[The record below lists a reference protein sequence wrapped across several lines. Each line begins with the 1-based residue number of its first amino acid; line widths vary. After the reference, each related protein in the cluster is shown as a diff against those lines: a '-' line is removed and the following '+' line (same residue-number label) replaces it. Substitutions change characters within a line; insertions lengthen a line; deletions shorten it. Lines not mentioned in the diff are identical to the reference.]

1 MSPLQADGVALT
13 QAGDGP
19 AAARAPWEDYR
30 AGEWAVRQK
39 RPWLGGGEGGVLEA
53 QKRVGWLAQ
62 VPGNGDT
69 ARREP
74 SVATQS

>member
-19 AAARAPWEDYR
+19 AAARAARESYR

-39 RPWLGGGEGGVLEA
+39 RPWLGGVEGGGLGSSE
-53 QKRVGWLAQ
+53 KGRMVG
-62 VPGNGDT
+62 PGGGDT

-74 SVATQS
+74 SAVTQS